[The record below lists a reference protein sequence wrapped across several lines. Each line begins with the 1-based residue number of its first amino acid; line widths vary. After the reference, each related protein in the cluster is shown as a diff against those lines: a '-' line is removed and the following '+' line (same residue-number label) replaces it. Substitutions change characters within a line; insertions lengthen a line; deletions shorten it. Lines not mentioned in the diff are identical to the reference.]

1 MGRYYL
7 YIGVLFL
14 LSAVTVQAE
23 NQSILEFYDATN
35 PGKTASKGDIAA
47 FSQGFKAACLKN
59 FIGTQEEKNKF
70 CQCVFEMMQ
79 YNMING
85 LTPTE
90 AKQTI
95 RGAASGMQPMP
106 NSEIVFFGVD
116 ETCNSKINR

>member
-1 MGRYYL
+1 MNRYSL
-7 YIGVLFL
+7 VFPILFL
-14 LSAVTVQAE
+14 LFTSIAQAE
-23 NQSILEFYDATN
+23 NQSVLEFYDATN

-59 FIGTQEEKNKF
+59 FMGTQEEKNKF